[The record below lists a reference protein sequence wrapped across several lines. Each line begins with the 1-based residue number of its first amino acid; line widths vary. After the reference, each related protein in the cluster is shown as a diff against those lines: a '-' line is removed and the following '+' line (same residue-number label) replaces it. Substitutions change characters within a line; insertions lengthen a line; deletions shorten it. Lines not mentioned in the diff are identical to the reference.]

1 MSIFKKTI
9 AITEDQEAKNTK
21 ISHLSRNLDKLYEI
35 LLQDAPKYAENINKH
50 DLLPRNLE
58 EILVLLTFRSKQN
71 ERLDNYAKKI
81 KKIVWKI

>member
-1 MSIFKKTI
+1 MSVFKKTI
-9 AITEDQEAKNTK
+9 AITEDQEAKK
-21 ISHLSRNLDKLYEI
+21 SHLSRNIDKLYEI
-35 LLQDAPKYAENINKH
+35 LQQDAPKYAENINKY

-71 ERLDNYAKKI
+71 ERLDKYAKKI